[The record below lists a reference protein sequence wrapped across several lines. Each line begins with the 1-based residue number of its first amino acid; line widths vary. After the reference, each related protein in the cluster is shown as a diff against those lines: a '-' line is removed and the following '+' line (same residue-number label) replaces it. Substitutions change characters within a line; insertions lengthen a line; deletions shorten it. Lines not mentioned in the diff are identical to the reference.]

1 MIPFRKI
8 SNKKI
13 KKLINFKIRFS
24 LEMGIKETIKWYKK
38 NY

>member
-13 KKLINFKIRFS
+13 KRMIKFRLNFTIQEGLKKQ
-24 LEMGIKETIKWYKK
+24 LNGIE
-38 NY
+38 